1 MSIRQKGILILFL
14 GAISLVASQMPP
26 MPPMPPSLS
35 GKKTVHISAKK
46 AAMPKECELL
56 PPMVIFLPPPMEKQ
70 LDSCKN
76 KLYKPS
82 KTFAQK
88 RLSKLLNKKIVV
100 KSVKIVKKFSKLYRI
115 KYNGGVLLCND
126 KVDACV
132 KQ

>member
-1 MSIRQKGILILFL
+1 MSIRQKSFFILFL

-26 MPPMPPSLS
+26 MPPSLN
-35 GKKTVHISAKK
+35 GKKAVHNKSVKK

-100 KSVKIVKKFSKLYRI
+100 KSVKIVKKFSKLYKI

-126 KVDACV
+126 KVDACI